1 MVSRRLSRPWSL
13 RPRRRRSAS
22 SCKGAITSVAEK
34 TGKVFLTSGIEHLSI
49 SSRSL
54 HRKQIG
60 IRLHK
65 PTFLWI
71 SGARERERARERQH
85 GSADEDVG
93 WTDSLFSL
101 LSQEILCPHHHHH
114 HHQRDYP
121 QGVETVWM
129 LTAPTMAYTE
139 IMALMRCAC
148 TI

>member
-13 RPRRRRSAS
+13 RPRRRKSAS

-49 SSRSL
+49 SSRPL

-71 SGARERERARERQH
+71 SGAREREREREKDNMDQRTKTL
-85 GSADEDVG
+85 GG
-93 WTDSLFSL
+93 RIPFSVYFL
-101 LSQEILCPHHHHH
+101 KKYFVPIIIIIIIKEITLKAWKRSGCSRLRPW
-114 HHQRDYP
+114 RIRRS
-121 QGVETVWM
+121 W
-129 LTAPTMAYTE
+129 
-139 IMALMRCAC
+139 RS
-148 TI
+148 